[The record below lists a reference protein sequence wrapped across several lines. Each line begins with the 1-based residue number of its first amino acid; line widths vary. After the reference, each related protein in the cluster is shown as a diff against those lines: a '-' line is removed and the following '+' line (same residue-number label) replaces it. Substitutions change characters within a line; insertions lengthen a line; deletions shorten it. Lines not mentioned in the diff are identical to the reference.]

1 MTGAISGAI
10 TGGITSNHCFIAGTP
25 ILMEDGYKSIELI
38 KAGDM
43 VYSANEETGEVSI
56 KEVVRTFVNETDE
69 LIYLQMGDS
78 ELVTTPGHP
87 FFIYG
92 KGFEYAGNLRAG
104 EILVNV
110 NGEQVV
116 LEFVQHE
123 ILETPVKVYNFEVE
137 DWHTYFVNENRI
149 WVHNLCGA
157 NSNASELGKQG
168 EVYAA
173 KDLGLQH
180 NTSKIVINGRSRVPD
195 FIDEANG
202 VIGES
207 KNVAK
212 LSYTRQLRDYVDKAK
227 EMGTQLE
234 LYVRQDT
241 VLSGPLKYLALYGI
255 L

>member
-1 MTGAISGAI
+1 
-10 TGGITSNHCFIAGTP
+10 
-25 ILMEDGYKSIELI
+25 MEDGYKSIELI

-104 EILVNV
+104 DILVDV
-110 NGEQVV
+110 NGEKVV

-137 DWHTYFVNENRI
+137 DWHTYFVGDGDI
-149 WVHNLCGA
+149 WTHNLCTTKP
-157 NSNASELGKQG
+157 NASELGKQG
-168 EVYAA
+168 EAYAA

-180 NTSKIVINGRSRVPD
+180 NTSKIIINGRSRVPD
-195 FIDEANG
+195 FIDEANN
-202 VIGES
+202 VIAES
-207 KNVAK
+207 KNVAE
-212 LSYTRQLRDYVDKAK
+212 LSYTKQLHDYVDKAK
-227 EMGTQLE
+227 DMGTQLK
-234 LYVRQDT
+234 LYVRHDT
-241 VLSGPLKYLALYGI
+241 KLSGPLRTAVENNFIDLREFSW
-255 L
+255 